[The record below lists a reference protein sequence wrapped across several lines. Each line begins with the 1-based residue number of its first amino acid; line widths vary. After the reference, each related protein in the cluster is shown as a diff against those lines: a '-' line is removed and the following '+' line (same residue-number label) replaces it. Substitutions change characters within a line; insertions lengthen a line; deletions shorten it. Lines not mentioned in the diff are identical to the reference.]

1 MNSFDQIV
9 IIFNPNS
16 TGDGPQLAKDLAAE
30 LKIALG
36 NTPLK
41 LVETKHAGHAI
52 ELAREAASEGSPL
65 VISVSG
71 DGGYNEVVNGV
82 MASGNDDATA
92 AVLPAG
98 NANDH
103 ARVMHDEPLVELILK
118 GVTTNIDLLKMT
130 VVDENNVH
138 SSRYAHSYI
147 GFGLTPTVALEL
159 EKGGKGSLT
168 EIATAIRS
176 FAQFE
181 PFEVEYSDG
190 TRAELDSLIFANI
203 NEMAKVATLSQD
215 GNPDDGVFEVISIPH
230 VSKVKAAYYATK
242 AAVMGLG
249 VQPSVRSFDFKTLKS
264 MPAQLDGELWELNG
278 VCRVVIR
285 CQKQTFRTLV

>member
-1 MNSFDQIV
+1 M
-9 IIFNPNS
+9 
-16 TGDGPQLAKDLAAE
+16 AKDLVAE
-30 LKIALG
+30 LKTAHG
-36 NTPLK
+36 NTPIK

-52 ELAREAASEGSPL
+52 ELASEAASGGSPL

-82 MASGNDDATA
+82 MVSGNADATA

-118 GVTTNIDLLKMT
+118 GVTTNIDLLKLT
-130 VVDENNVH
+130 VVDENGVH
-138 SSRYAHSYI
+138 SSRHAHSYI
-147 GFGLTPTVALEL
+147 GFGLTPTVAVEL
-159 EKGGKGSLT
+159 EKGDKGSLS
-168 EIATAIRS
+168 EIVTAIKA
-176 FAQFE
+176 FGQFE
-181 PFEVEYSDG
+181 PFEVEYTDG

-203 NEMAKVATLSQD
+203 RKMAKVATLSQD
-215 GNPDDGVFEVISIPH
+215 GSPDDGVFEVISIPH

-249 VQPSVRSFDFKTLKS
+249 DQPSVRSFDFKTLQS
-264 MPAQLDGELWELNG
+264 MPAQLDGELWELKG
-278 VCRVVIR
+278 ACRIVIR
-285 CQKQTFRTLV
+285 CQKRAFRTLA